1 MVCLL
6 HGWTEMSPGWG
17 RQNLFAL
24 PGTTWTP
31 GSPIGPLLAVLFQS
45 LSRVQLFVTPWTA
58 AHQASLSFTISQSLL
73 KLMSIELMMLSKH
86 LILCRPLL
94 LLPSIFPSIRVF
106 SNESALHI
114 RWPKYW
120 NFGISLC
127 RPTRD
132 SRVPGSGDYF
142 LPRNRQSTRRLRK
155 KRQPNSPMKSSVA
168 ATARR
173 CPSPHRA
180 PQMLVC
186 QEGQA

>member
-58 AHQASLSFTISQSLL
+58 AHQASLSFTTSQSLF
-73 KLMSIELMMLSKH
+73 KLMSIHLMMPSNH
-86 LILCRPLL
+86 FILCRPLL
-94 LLPSIFPSIRVF
+94 LLPSIFLSIRFF
-106 SNESALHI
+106 SNESALCI

-120 NFGISLC
+120 SISPAIVFPVNIQ
-127 RPTRD
+127 R
-132 SRVPGSGDYF
+132 
-142 LPRNRQSTRRLRK
+142 
-155 KRQPNSPMKSSVA
+155 
-168 ATARR
+168 
-173 CPSPHRA
+173 
-180 PQMLVC
+180 
-186 QEGQA
+186 